1 MNFRLKKEKDNK
13 FCIMPECELVGEES
27 IPITNSA
34 IIKIQDFVMP
44 DYSVNLKLK
53 DSFSL
58 EKFEEININN
68 FYEVFEL
75 AKNSIT
81 IDELYLCVS
90 EKLITEEVFN
100 IIKKR
105 MFKQ

>member
-53 DSFSL
+53 NSFSL
-58 EKFEEININN
+58 KDFKEININN

-75 AKNSIT
+75 AKNTIT
-81 IDELYLCVS
+81 LNELYLCVS
-90 EKLITEEVFN
+90 EKLITEEIFN
-100 IIKKR
+100 TIKRR
-105 MFKQ
+105 MFRQ

>member
-1 MNFRLKKEKDNK
+1 MKFRLKKEKDNN
-13 FCIMPECELVGEES
+13 FCILPKCELIGEES
-27 IPITNSA
+27 IPITISA
-34 IIKIQDFVMP
+34 VKKIEDHVLP
-44 DYSVNLKLK
+44 DYSINLKLK

-58 EKFEEININN
+58 EKFEQININN

-90 EKLITEEVFN
+90 EKLITEEIFN
-100 IIKKR
+100 TIKRR
-105 MFKQ
+105 MFRQ

>member
-1 MNFRLKKEKDNK
+1 MNFRLKKEKDNN
-13 FCIMPECELVGEES
+13 FCVLPECELIGEKS
-27 IPITNSA
+27 IPITISA
-34 IIKIQDFVMP
+34 VIKIEDYVLP
-44 DYSVNLKLK
+44 DYSINLKLK